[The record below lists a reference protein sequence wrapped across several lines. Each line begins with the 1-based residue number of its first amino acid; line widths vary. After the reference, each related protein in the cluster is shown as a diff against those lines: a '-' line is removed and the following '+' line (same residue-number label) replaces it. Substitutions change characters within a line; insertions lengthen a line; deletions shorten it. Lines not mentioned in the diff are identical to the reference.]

1 MKAATAP
8 RGIPCRRGRYKCRD
22 RDNPLVRA
30 TSPRFLVPGITT
42 GCLRVVGA
50 IVACSTATSDSVVGA
65 LPRALI
71 TMSCS
76 RVVIAYRLPV
86 SHPFAT
92 VIATDPVSTRS
103 PEEVETGVDT
113 FLEESAIEVG
123 AFLEESAIEVG
134 AFLGE
139 STTGADISLE
149 DGLDTGSDIFSDG
162 GLDSRAGILL
172 EGGLDR
178 ESDIFLEELNIGSGF
193 IQIAAWLS
201 LP

>member
-1 MKAATAP
+1 
-8 RGIPCRRGRYKCRD
+8 
-22 RDNPLVRA
+22 
-30 TSPRFLVPGITT
+30 
-42 GCLRVVGA
+42 
-50 IVACSTATSDSVVGA
+50 
-65 LPRALI
+65 
-71 TMSCS
+71 MSCS

-113 FLEESAIEVG
+113 
-123 AFLEESAIEVG
+123 FLEESAIEVG

>member
-1 MKAATAP
+1 M
-8 RGIPCRRGRYKCRD
+8 
-22 RDNPLVRA
+22 
-30 TSPRFLVPGITT
+30 SPRFLAPGITT

-50 IVACSTATSDSVVGA
+50 IVACNTAASDSVVGA

-103 PEEVETGVDT
+103 PEDVETGAGT
-113 FLEESAIEVG
+113 FLEESAIGVG
-123 AFLEESAIEVG
+123 TFLEESAIGVG
-134 AFLGE
+134 TFLGE
-139 STTGADISLE
+139 STTGSDISLE
-149 DGLDTGSDIFSDG
+149 DGLDTGSDIF
-162 GLDSRAGILL
+162 L
-172 EGGLDR
+172 EGGLDTGGGVLL
-178 ESDIFLEELNIGSGF
+178 EGDLDIDSDIFLEELNIGSGF